1 LVVIVAVAG
10 NREMHVPSSLNRLSY
25 LPALDGVRAI
35 AVLLVILSHFPYV
48 AGSAVSHAIWTVGQ
62 ALRTG
67 YVGVDLFFVLSGFLI
82 TRILLNE
89 LKQTGG
95 ISYRDFFIKRVLRI
109 FPIYYLCVAIF
120 VLCFHWNEGLLSS
133 LLSYTFNW
141 YKPFHIEPI
150 ALEHTWSLS
159 VEEQFYLI
167 WPPLIAI
174 LPHMLRS
181 VTTWLIIP
189 ALSIVA
195 ALAIS
200 VHFESTL
207 AANIIYMSTATRMI
221 SLSLGAYLA
230 VAESTG
236 GALKTWQ
243 SIAILT
249 AGAAVLLLDNVARG
263 MHLIAAG
270 GFYWSF
276 ALLGYATLCCGAVS
290 AVIFSGGK
298 IITTLKRILTLKP
311 LRYIGKISYGLYLY
325 HLFILFLLN
334 IAPYQTE
341 GGTSFWRVSAA
352 AILTFVAA
360 HLSYSYLELPLI
372 RLKGRLTL
380 KVPKMA

>member
-1 LVVIVAVAG
+1 MSAKTT
-10 NREMHVPSSLNRLSY
+10 PY

-35 AVLLVILSHFPYV
+35 AVLLVVWSHFPFV
-48 AGSAVSHAIWTVGQ
+48 TGSAVSRAIWSVGQ

-67 YVGVDLFFVLSGFLI
+67 YFGVDLFFVLSGFLI
-82 TRILLNE
+82 TRILLSE
-89 LKQTGG
+89 LQDTGE

-120 VLCFHWNEGLLSS
+120 ALSFRWNSDLLTS

-141 YKPFHIEPI
+141 YKPFHAESI

-174 LPHMLRS
+174 LPHMLRG
-181 VTTWLIIP
+181 VTTGVIIP

-195 ALAIS
+195 ALAVS
-200 VHFESTL
+200 MHFESAL

-230 VAESTG
+230 VAESTCG
-236 GALKTWQ
+236 TLKTWQ
-243 SIAILT
+243 SVAILT

-263 MHLIAAG
+263 THLIAAG

-276 ALLGYATLCCGAVS
+276 ALLGYGTLSCGAVS
-290 AVIFSGGK
+290 LVVFSASKAVAG
-298 IITTLKRILTLKP
+298 LKRVLTLRP

-325 HLFILFLLN
+325 HLLILFLLG

-341 GGTSFWRVSAA
+341 GGAPFWRVSAA

-372 RLKGRLTL
+372 RLKGRLKL
-380 KVPKMA
+380 KVPRMA